1 MTICPCCGA
10 KFEGDLAEGCASC
23 GARPV
28 GPPLARPAREL
39 PGYGRAFASAGAGL
53 VLAFASFAAFVGAL
67 LRREDFSLA
76 PSSLLRAAE
85 TAAWELKWTALPLAL
100 VCACACARAC
110 RRIRL
115 EPSRFT
121 GLRLARAGAATTA
134 AVGLLLAALV
144 AVTVPERL
152 RRREVARRAA
162 ENALLYA
169 SDQALARYRARFGS
183 YPAHASDLKRL
194 DDPTC
199 ELAAVVAQLE
209 AGEYKPETDLASL
222 STGRGKSRG
231 RRTTALVRARGARN
245 ADDSMDAGLALT
257 NYELTLPGRDRLLG
271 TEDDLR
277 LRDGRI
283 VAAVPTGGRSTNRGD
298 RPSH

>member
-1 MTICPCCGA
+1 LTICPCCGA

-23 GARPV
+23 GARAV
-28 GPPLARPAREL
+28 GPPLARPEREL
-39 PGYGRAFASAGAGL
+39 PGYGRALASLGAGL
-53 VLAFASFAAFVGAL
+53 ALAVAALAAFFGAL
-67 LRREDFSLA
+67 LRRETFSLA
-76 PSSLLRAAE
+76 PSALLRAGE

-115 EPSRFT
+115 EPARFT
-121 GLRLARAGAATTA
+121 GLRLARAGAATTI

-144 AVTVPERL
+144 GVTIPERL
-152 RRREVARRAA
+152 RRREIARRAA

-183 YPAHASDLKRL
+183 YPAHASDLKRI

-199 ELAAVVAQLE
+199 ELAAVVALLE

-222 STGRGKSRG
+222 STGRGKARG
-231 RRTTALVRARGARN
+231 RRTTALVRARGAKN
-245 ADDSMDAGLALT
+245 ADDSMDAGLVLT
-257 NYELTLPGRDRLLG
+257 NYELVLPGRDRLLG
-271 TEDDLR
+271 TADDLR

-283 VAAVPTGGRSTNRGD
+283 VAASATGGRSTNRGD

>member
-10 KFEGDLAEGCASC
+10 KLEGDLAEGCASC

-28 GPPLARPAREL
+28 GPPLPRPEREL
-39 PGYGRAFASAGAGL
+39 PGYGRALASVGAGL
-53 VLAFASFAAFVGAL
+53 VLAVSSGAAFVGAL
-67 LRREDFSLA
+67 LRRETFSLS
-76 PSSLLRAAE
+76 PSALLRAAE

-100 VCACACARAC
+100 LCAWACVRAC

-115 EPSRFT
+115 EPARFA
-121 GLRLARAGAATTA
+121 GLRLARAGAATTI
-134 AVGLLLAALV
+134 AVWLLLATLV
-144 AVTVPERL
+144 GVTIPERL
-152 RRREVARRAA
+152 RKRELARRAA

-169 SDQALARYRARFGS
+169 SDQALARYRARFGT
-183 YPAHASDLKRL
+183 YPAQASDLKRL

-209 AGEYKPETDLASL
+209 AGEYKPRTDLASL
-222 STGRGKSRG
+222 STGRGRSRG
-231 RRTTALVRARGARN
+231 RRRAATRAASN

-257 NYELTLPGRDRLLG
+257 NYELVLPGRDRLLG

-283 VAAVPTGGRSTNRGD
+283 VAAPPTGGRSTNRGD
-298 RPSH
+298 RPSR